1 VGYDNLQTQIKG
13 GFGRVGKRVVLLAF
27 HSHFLPMC
35 VLGKGG
41 QGGKGCHVG
50 QMDAMLFRVT
60 HLVEDK
66 LLLTLKY
73 ELRFPITS
81 LKGGGVNKKCSATRW
96 TNLYYIALSIC

>member
-1 VGYDNLQTQIKG
+1 
-13 GFGRVGKRVVLLAF
+13 
-27 HSHFLPMC
+27 
-35 VLGKGG
+35 
-41 QGGKGCHVG
+41 
-50 QMDAMLFRVT
+50 MDAMLFRVT